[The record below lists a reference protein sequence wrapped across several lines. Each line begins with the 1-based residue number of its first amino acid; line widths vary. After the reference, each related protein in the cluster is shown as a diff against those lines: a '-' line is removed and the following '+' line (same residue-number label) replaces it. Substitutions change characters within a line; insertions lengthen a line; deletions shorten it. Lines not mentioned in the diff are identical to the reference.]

1 MKTIIGIKLFLV
13 LCCQTVNDGQYKYD
27 VKSLEDNK
35 TTGVIFTT
43 TKYSEGDTIRMQTY
57 KN

>member
-13 LCCQTVNDGQYKYD
+13 LCCQTIDNGNYKYE
-27 VKSLEDNK
+27 VRSLDDNK
-35 TTGVIFTT
+35 TTGVIFSTAQ
-43 TKYSEGDTIRMQTY
+43 YSEGDTIKLQTY